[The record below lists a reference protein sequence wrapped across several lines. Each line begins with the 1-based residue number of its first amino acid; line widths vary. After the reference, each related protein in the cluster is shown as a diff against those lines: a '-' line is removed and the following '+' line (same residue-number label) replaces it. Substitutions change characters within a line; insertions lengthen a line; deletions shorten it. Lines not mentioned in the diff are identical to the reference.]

1 MKQFSDNKDR
11 AWSISLTIDAVKRVR
26 DLLGVNLLDIES
38 GEPPLIT
45 RLATDEILLCDV
57 IFCLIKPQADSQ
69 EISDSEFGQS
79 LGGDA
84 ILAAQQA
91 LYQELVDFF
100 QQRGRTDRAHA
111 LTKQQKVITKAIA
124 YATAQVDAIDLEK
137 LASGKL
143 SMNLPGQS
151 ESTPEG

>member
-1 MKQFSDNKDR
+1 MKQFTDNDDR

-26 DLLGVNLLDIES
+26 DLLGINLLDIEA

-57 IFCLIKPQADSQ
+57 IFCLVKPQADSQ
-69 EISDSEFGQS
+69 GITDTEFGQS

-100 QQRGRTDRAHA
+100 QKRGRTDRAQA
-111 LTKQQKVITKAIA
+111 LTKQQKVMDKAIA
-124 YATAQVDAIDLEK
+124 YATAQVVAIDLDK
-137 LASGKL
+137 IASGKL
-143 SMNLPGQS
+143 SMNSPGPS
-151 ESTPEG
+151 ASSPAS